1 MRKVV
6 LVYFTDGLVVGV
18 GAGTKQ
24 LQQFLHCTKEYR
36 TVGLLGS
43 ATTSY
48 DCNEQVMRWAPYAH
62 VSRDQMERLLP
73 RFTGQLQQVPPLY
86 SAVRI
91 DGKRLFEY
99 AREGIP
105 LPRPIEARPVTVHEL
120 RLVNWQQ
127 GGKHPYKAPTDE
139 VSDEEKALVG
149 KVKELA
155 GRANDALDTSV
166 PSTSGEKS
174 QPSQGAAESSEPL
187 GEAADKSAAATASD
201 EAGPAAFTLEMTVS
215 SGTYVRTLVHDLG
228 TACGSA
234 AHVVRLIRT
243 RQGEF
248 SLGHEPEAEGD
259 GVAVPGNCIPWA
271 VFEQGLAELELARR
285 GGEAG
290 AGATDTR
297 DASGLREWE
306 RALLKHIQPVS

>member
-1 MRKVV
+1 MRNEAVD
-6 LVYFTDGLVVGV
+6 YFTDGLVVGV

-48 DCNEQVMRWAPYAH
+48 DCNEPVMRRAPYAH

-73 RFTGQLQQVPPLY
+73 RFTGELQQVPPLY

-91 DGKRLFEY
+91 DGKHLFEY
-99 AREGIP
+99 AREGVP

-120 RLVNWQQ
+120 RLVDWQE
-127 GGKHPYKAPTDE
+127 GGKHPYRPPTAE
-139 VSDEEKALVG
+139 VSEEEKALVG

-155 GRANDALDTSV
+155 GRASDALDTSV
-166 PSTSGEKS
+166 PSTGGEEKP
-174 QPSQGAAESSEPL
+174 QPPQDTA
-187 GEAADKSAAATASD
+187 EAAQSAD
-201 EAGPAAFTLEMTVS
+201 EPGPAAFTLEMTVS

-248 SLGHEPEAEGD
+248 SLGHEPETEGD
-259 GVAVPGNCIPWA
+259 GVAIPGNCIPWA
-271 VFEQGLAELELARR
+271 VFEQGLAELEQARR